1 MKLINFTINLAKAT
15 LKGFGN
21 VLSVLLSIGILVGGC
36 FAALSIVGYVSSL
49 FGLLIVPKNGGGEY
63 IFTGYVVMFAFVLLY
78 AIGAGI
84 RALYE
89 KIKEIWQDS

>member
-15 LKGFGN
+15 FQGLANILVF
-21 VLSVLLSIGILVGGC
+21 LLSIGILVGGC

-63 IFTGYVVMFAFVLLY
+63 TFTGYVVMLAFVLLY
-78 AIGAGI
+78 AIGSGI
-84 RALYE
+84 HALYE

>member
-1 MKLINFTINLAKAT
+1 MKLLNFAKNLAKAT
-15 LKGFGN
+15 LKGLGN
-21 VLSVLLSIGILVGGC
+21 VLGVLLGIGILVGGC
-36 FAALSIVGYVSSL
+36 FVALTIVGYVASL
-49 FGLLIVPKNGGGEY
+49 FGLLIVPKDGGGEY
-63 IFTGYVVMFAFVLLY
+63 IFTGYVVMLAFVLLY